1 MCCHV
6 CVDSSPASTP
16 FTSGCRRT
24 GCRSIQRSPKP
35 SSSLP
40 AADRVELRISHRLP
54 SLVCESNRQ
63 RSSKV
68 SASHSTAASQA
79 HIRVIRTA
87 PASCFHI
94 RALRHVRKSLPDD
107 VAKTVACS
115 IVGSR
120 IDYCNALLVGMSDSN
135 FAKLQR
141 VQNTLARVVLGLRK
155 FEHITPALIELHWL
169 PFTQRVTLKLAT
181 LTVKT
186 VHSGQ
191 PTYLRDLV
199 NAYEPVRT
207 LRSSSQHLLC
217 VGRTRTVTAA
227 RSFRHSSATIWN
239 SLPAEIRDC
248 TAVDNFK
255 RKLKTRLFKLAFA
268 A

>member
-1 MCCHV
+1 MMCCHV

-68 SASHSTAASQA
+68 SASHSTAASHSTSTLPTSA
-79 HIRVIRTA
+79 KRRTFTSERFVTYVNRCRTTSQKLS
-87 PASCFHI
+87 PAASSDRESTTAMHCW
-94 RALRHVRKSLPDD
+94 L
-107 VAKTVACS
+107 ACPTP
-115 IVGSR
+115 
-120 IDYCNALLVGMSDSN
+120 N

-169 PFTQRVTLKLAT
+169 PVKQRVTFKLAT
-181 LTVKT
+181 L
-186 VHSGQ
+186 
-191 PTYLRDLV
+191 
-199 NAYEPVRT
+199 
-207 LRSSSQHLLC
+207 
-217 VGRTRTVTAA
+217 
-227 RSFRHSSATIWN
+227 
-239 SLPAEIRDC
+239 
-248 TAVDNFK
+248 
-255 RKLKTRLFKLAFA
+255 
-268 A
+268 